1 MDVVSS
7 AKTDMFRMRINPEI
21 RSRLERV
28 YAQNGLSLTDAVN
41 VFFQQSLNA
50 GGLPF
55 QVMEDNA
62 ALIQAKALS
71 RLMKELEAG
80 LTDPVSYSEDDVYRM
95 LGVEKEA

>member
-55 QVMEDNA
+55 QVTEDNA

-71 RLMKELEAG
+71 RLMKELEAR

>member
-50 GGLPF
+50 GGLH
-55 QVMEDNA
+55 
-62 ALIQAKALS
+62 S
-71 RLMKELEAG
+71 RSRR
-80 LTDPVSYSEDDVYRM
+80 TTPR
-95 LGVEKEA
+95 

>member
-7 AKTDMFRMRINPEI
+7 AKTDMFRMRINAEI
-21 RSRLERV
+21 RNRLERV

-55 QVMEDNA
+55 QVTEDNA

-80 LTDPVSYSEDDVYRM
+80 LTDPVSYSENDVYRM
-95 LGVEKEA
+95 LGMEDEA

>member
-21 RSRLERV
+21 RDRLERV

-55 QVMEDNA
+55 QVTEDNA

-95 LGVEKEA
+95 LGMEKEA